1 MRYFLCIIALCASI
15 CASAQNIER
24 VKHELLKTSIEGS
37 SVNVMDDDG
46 TKSAVRA
53 VEAQRRNKEVNGYRI
68 VIFSNNGQY
77 ASDNAD
83 KVLSEFKSLYPHI
96 NAYLV
101 YESPY
106 FKVSVG
112 DCLSMEE
119 AQILMAKILPNYPKA
134 FPRRE
139 SIRIEALTTP
149 LTTPVEAA
157 DSLMVELPLLE

>member
-1 MRYFLCIIALCASI
+1 MRYFLCIIALCASL
-15 CASAQNIER
+15 CVSAQNIER

-149 LTTPVEAA
+149 LTTPAEAA

>member
-1 MRYFLCIIALCASI
+1 MRYILCIVALCASL
-15 CASAQNIER
+15 CASAQSVER
-24 VKHELLKTSIEGS
+24 VKQELLRTSVEGS
-37 SVNVMDDDG
+37 YVNVMDDNG
-46 TKSAVRA
+46 TRDAVRA
-53 VEAQRRNKEVNGYRI
+53 VEAQRRRGEVNGFRI

-77 ASDNAD
+77 AGDNAD
-83 KVLSEFKSLYPHI
+83 TVLQEFKSLFPNI

-139 SIRIEALTTP
+139 SIKLEALTTP
-149 LTTPVEAA
+149 LNTPVESL
-157 DSLMVELPLLE
+157 DSLAIEPSIIE